1 MKEHTGKNKIFIVI
15 IICLCAVII
24 AGLIYFMKLKGGS
37 DSAFKPDLDSN
48 AKTQTADDTGEKP
61 TGIRI
66 PGYPSI
72 TIEADKKDVQMNL
85 MNPEGN
91 PCYFTFE
98 IVLNDTDETIY
109 TSKMVEPGKAITEVT
124 LEERVVIARG
134 VNSLTTVTEV
144 ETADLQKIKINAIQ
158 DQIEGDIYSTIN
170 KSYIGNYSNSYDNK
184 CLLITAIKGYLRG
197 LEATEGG
204 KGWLKADSSTM
215 EINVAKQKQYP

>member
-109 TSKMVEPGKAITEVT
+109 TSKMVGKAITEVT
-124 LEERVVIARG
+124 LEKALAAGEYPATIKITTA
-134 VNSLTTVTEV
+134 SLTDGSAMNGANV
-144 ETADLQKIKINAIQ
+144 ET
-158 DQIEGDIYSTIN
+158 TI
-170 KSYIGNYSNSYDNK
+170 I
-184 CLLITAIKGYLRG
+184 A
-197 LEATEGG
+197 
-204 KGWLKADSSTM
+204 
-215 EINVAKQKQYP
+215 Q

>member
-91 PCYFTFE
+91 PCYFTFTL
-98 IVLNDTDETIY
+98 VLKDTDETIY
-109 TSKMVEPGKAITEVT
+109 QSKMVEPGKAITQIT
-124 LEERVVIARG
+124 LSKELSAGEYPAILKISTAAMDDGRAMNG
-134 VNSLTTVTEV
+134 ANV
-144 ETADLQKIKINAIQ
+144 ETV
-158 DQIEGDIYSTIN
+158 
-170 KSYIGNYSNSYDNK
+170 
-184 CLLITAIKGYLRG
+184 
-197 LEATEGG
+197 
-204 KGWLKADSSTM
+204 LK
-215 EINVAKQKQYP
+215 VQ

>member
-61 TGIRI
+61 T
-66 PGYPSI
+66 I

-124 LEERVVIARG
+124 LEKALAAGEYPATIKITTA
-134 VNSLTTVTEV
+134 SLTDGAAMNGANV
-144 ETADLQKIKINAIQ
+144 ET
-158 DQIEGDIYSTIN
+158 T
-170 KSYIGNYSNSYDNK
+170 
-184 CLLITAIKGYLRG
+184 LIA
-197 LEATEGG
+197 
-204 KGWLKADSSTM
+204 
-215 EINVAKQKQYP
+215 Q

>member
-85 MNPEGN
+85 MNP
-91 PCYFTFE
+91 FRT
-98 IVLNDTDETIY
+98 TD
-109 TSKMVEPGKAITEVT
+109 SGA
-124 LEERVVIARG
+124 
-134 VNSLTTVTEV
+134 VNMCR
-144 ETADLQKIKINAIQ
+144 
-158 DQIEGDIYSTIN
+158 
-170 KSYIGNYSNSYDNK
+170 KSNLCSHHPD
-184 CLLITAIKGYLRG
+184 
-197 LEATEGG
+197 GG
-204 KGWLKADSSTM
+204 KCDSQLSCGPGLPGDDSGRYKHA
-215 EINVAKQKQYP
+215 V

>member
-85 MNPEGN
+85 MNP
-91 PCYFTFE
+91 FRT
-98 IVLNDTDETIY
+98 TD
-109 TSKMVEPGKAITEVT
+109 SGAVNMCRKSNLCSHHPDGRKCDSQLSCGPG
-124 LEERVVIARG
+124 LP
-134 VNSLTTVTEV
+134 
-144 ETADLQKIKINAIQ
+144 
-158 DQIEGDIYSTIN
+158 GD
-170 KSYIGNYSNSYDNK
+170 
-184 CLLITAIKGYLRG
+184 
-197 LEATEGG
+197 
-204 KGWLKADSSTM
+204 DSGRYKHA
-215 EINVAKQKQYP
+215 VQ

>member
-72 TIEADKKDVQMNL
+72 TIEADKKDVQMNQK
-85 MNPEGN
+85 
-91 PCYFTFE
+91 
-98 IVLNDTDETIY
+98 ETR
-109 TSKMVEPGKAITEVT
+109 VT
-124 LEERVVIARG
+124 LHLK
-134 VNSLTTVTEV
+134 SYLTTQMRRFTHRRWWNRGRR
-144 ETADLQKIKINAIQ
+144 LQ
-158 DQIEGDIYSTIN
+158 
-170 KSYIGNYSNSYDNK
+170 
-184 CLLITAIKGYLRG
+184 R
-197 LEATEGG
+197 
-204 KGWLKADSSTM
+204 
-215 EINVAKQKQYP
+215 